1 MGVSFQRCSKLAADK
16 SGYWQL
22 IFNPG
27 MEQHYGRR
35 LFDLAAM
42 TLEHFS
48 DTIDRHW
55 VGLLVK

>member
-16 SGYWQL
+16 SGCWQL

-27 MEQHYGRR
+27 MEQHYGSR

-48 DTIDRHW
+48 DALDIHC